1 MNFRYFFFLL
11 FSFCCFA
18 QKNHY
23 KVVYEQ
29 KKLATEFGVSI
40 PSTVKTYLE
49 GDGKNSIYIED
60 WTHVNNEETNNIF
73 SIKSEKNPAFFK
85 DLNNK
90 TIIYSTHIRLKPFDL
105 KDEIAGFNWNIK
117 SETKNI
123 LGYNCQKATTVHRGR
138 TFTVYFAQEIPF
150 ADGPWKLFGLPG
162 LILDV
167 KLESSL
173 GSLTI
178 SAVNVEIK
186 ENSNEI
192 VNPFVDKKIIGYD
205 EFVKIYNK
213 KNEEMLSQQAE
224 GSTLRLSDGFM
235 EILLKK

>member
-1 MNFRYFFFLL
+1 M
-11 FSFCCFA
+11 SFCCFA

-49 GDGKNSIYIED
+49 GDGKNSIYVED
-60 WTHVNNEETNNIF
+60 WMHVNNEETNNVF
-73 SIKSEKNPAFFK
+73 SIKSEKNPVFFK

-105 KDEIAGFNWNIK
+105 KDEIADFNWNIK
-117 SETKNI
+117 SETKSI
-123 LGYNCQKATTVHRGR
+123 LGYNCQKAVTVHRGR
-138 TFTVYFAQEIPF
+138 TFIVYFASEIPF
-150 ADGPWKLFGLPG
+150 FDGPWKFFGLPG
-162 LILDV
+162 LILEV

-173 GSLTI
+173 GNLTI
-178 SAVNVEIK
+178 SATNVEI
-186 ENSNEI
+186 EESNTEI
-192 VNPFVDKKIIGYD
+192 KNPFVDKKIIGYD

-213 KNEEMLSQQAE
+213 KNEEMLSQQSE
-224 GSTLRLSDGFM
+224 GSKLRLSDGFM
-235 EILLKK
+235 EVLLKK